1 MYKIKEFSK
10 ITKTSVRTL
19 RYYDEIDLFKPEYVD
34 FYSGYRYYNDNQI
47 GIMRKINT
55 LKKFDLSL
63 EEIKNYLNM
72 NDKQILVEKRKR
84 LEKVVKEMDDFLNEE
99 EKINY
104 KIIKANYD
112 KYLELNGLLRSRC
125 AMALEVK
132 DNNAD
137 YYYIEENGK
146 IIDDFV
152 IYKEEKILT
161 LNALQLSNPILLK
174 EVFHKISELYD
185 EVYVILPIE
194 KEELIKGL
202 KQNYNGTSEV
212 VTQKGYSYQK
222 IKIKEKSL

>member
-10 ITKTSVRTL
+10 ITKTSMRTL

-84 LEKVVKEMDDFLNEE
+84 LEKVVKEMDEFLKEE

-125 AMALEVK
+125 AMALEIK

-152 IYKEEKILT
+152 IYKEEKILA
-161 LNALQLSNPILLK
+161 LNALRLSDPILLK

-194 KEELIKGL
+194 KEELIKNL
-202 KQNYNGTSEV
+202 KENYNGTSEV
-212 VTQKGYSYQK
+212 VTQGGYSYQK

>member
-112 KYLELNGLLRSRC
+112 KYLELNGLLRSQC
-125 AMALEVK
+125 AIALEIK

-194 KEELIKGL
+194 KEELIKNL
-202 KQNYNGTSEV
+202 KENYNGTSEV
-212 VTQKGYSYQK
+212 VTQGGYSYQK

>member
-84 LEKVVKEMDDFLNEE
+84 LEKVVREMNDFLNEE

-125 AMALEVK
+125 AMALEIK

-152 IYKEEKILT
+152 IYKEEKILA

-185 EVYVILPIE
+185 EVYVILHIE
-194 KEELIKGL
+194 KEELIKAL
-202 KQNYNGTSEV
+202 KENYNGTSEV
-212 VTQKGYSYQK
+212 VTQGGYSYQK

>member
-10 ITKTSVRTL
+10 ITKTSMRTL

-47 GIMRKINT
+47 RIMRKINT

-84 LEKVVKEMDDFLNEE
+84 LEKVVKEMDEFLKEE

-125 AMALEVK
+125 AMALEIK

-174 EVFHKISELYD
+174 EVFHKIGELYD

-202 KQNYNGTSEV
+202 KENYNGTSEV
-212 VTQKGYSYQK
+212 VTQGGYSYQK

>member
-84 LEKVVKEMDDFLNEE
+84 LEKVVREMNDFLNEE

-125 AMALEVK
+125 AMALEIK

-152 IYKEEKILT
+152 IYKEEKILA

-194 KEELIKGL
+194 KEELIKAL
-202 KQNYNGTSEV
+202 KENYNGTSEV

>member
-84 LEKVVKEMDDFLNEE
+84 LEKVVKEMDDFLKEE

-112 KYLELNGLLRSRC
+112 KYLELNGLLKSRC
-125 AMALEVK
+125 AMALEIK

-194 KEELIKGL
+194 KEELIKNL
-202 KQNYNGTSEV
+202 KENYNGTSEV
-212 VTQKGYSYQK
+212 VTQGGYSYQK

>member
-72 NDKQILVEKRKR
+72 DDKQILVEKRKR
-84 LEKVVKEMDDFLNEE
+84 LEKVVKEMDDFLKEE

-112 KYLELNGLLRSRC
+112 KYLELNGLLKSRC
-125 AMALEVK
+125 AMALEIK

-152 IYKEEKILT
+152 IYKEEKILA

-194 KEELIKGL
+194 KEELIKNL
-202 KQNYNGTSEV
+202 KENYNGTSEV
-212 VTQKGYSYQK
+212 VTQGGYSYQK

>member
-125 AMALEVK
+125 AMALEIK

-212 VTQKGYSYQK
+212 VTQGGYSYQK

>member
-72 NDKQILVEKRKR
+72 DDKQILVEKRKR
-84 LEKVVKEMDDFLNEE
+84 LEKVVKEMDDFLKEE

-112 KYLELNGLLRSRC
+112 KYLELNGLLKSRC
-125 AMALEVK
+125 TMALEIK

-152 IYKEEKILT
+152 IYKEEKILA

-194 KEELIKGL
+194 KEELIKNL
-202 KQNYNGTSEV
+202 KENYNGTSEV
-212 VTQKGYSYQK
+212 VTQGGYSYQK

>member
-10 ITKTSVRTL
+10 ITKTSMRTL

-63 EEIKNYLNM
+63 GEIKNYLNM

-84 LEKVVKEMDDFLNEE
+84 LEKVVREMNDFLNEE

-125 AMALEVK
+125 AMALEIK

-152 IYKEEKILT
+152 IYKEEKILA

-194 KEELIKGL
+194 KEELIKNL
-202 KQNYNGTSEV
+202 KENYNGTSEV
-212 VTQKGYSYQK
+212 VTQGGYSYQK